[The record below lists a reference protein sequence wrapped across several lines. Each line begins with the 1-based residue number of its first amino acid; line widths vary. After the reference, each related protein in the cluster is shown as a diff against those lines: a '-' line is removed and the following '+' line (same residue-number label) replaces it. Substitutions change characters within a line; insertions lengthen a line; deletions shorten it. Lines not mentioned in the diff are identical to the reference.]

1 MKNIIYIL
9 LVLCLSYNIEAQQI
23 GKSSYGS
30 FALTNAKIVTFN
42 NGIVEGTLMITDG
55 RITSVGADVNI
66 PTDATLIDCEGKF
79 IYPGMIDA
87 GTTLGL
93 NEIGAV
99 SLTQDANEIGD
110 LTPHMEALTAVN
122 PNSVL
127 IPVTRVNGVTTVLA
141 NPTGGRF
148 PGRAALINLHGYTP
162 EQMFAGFKGQTMN
175 FPSSGKRGRWDR
187 RSDEDRKKQEEKNLK
202 SLKTVWDQLSL
213 YQQVKNNLE
222 SGDRLNYNPELEALL
237 PVYEG
242 KEKLI
247 INVNRKADILA
258 AIKWVTD
265 KKIDAIFTGVAD
277 GWRVADELAAANI
290 PVITGPVLDYPS
302 KNSDKYDTP
311 YANAGIMHK
320 AGVKVAIKTNETEN
334 VRNLPFNAGF
344 AAAYGL
350 GKDQALKAVTI
361 VPAEIFGLD
370 KEIGSIAVGKI
381 ANLFI
386 CDGDPFETKSTISH
400 LFINGWNVPMESR
413 HTYLYDEFLDRS
425 PGLKNK

>member
-1 MKNIIYIL
+1 MKNLIYIIL
-9 LVLCLSYNIEAQQI
+9 LLCVSISINAQQI
-23 GKSSYGS
+23 GKSTYGA

-42 NGIVEGTLMITDG
+42 NDIVEGTLMINDG
-55 RITSVGADVNI
+55 RISSVGADVNI
-66 PTDATLIDCEGKF
+66 PVDATVIDCEGKF

-127 IPVTRVNGVTTVLA
+127 IPVTRVNGVTTVLT

-162 EQMFAGFKGQTMN
+162 QQMYAGFKGQTMN
-175 FPSSGKRGRWDR
+175 FPSSGRRGRWDR

-202 SLKTVWDQLSL
+202 SLKTVWDQLQL

-237 PVYEG
+237 PVFEG

-247 INVNRKADILA
+247 INVNKKADILS
-258 AIKWVTD
+258 AIKWVQD
-265 KKIDAIFTGVAD
+265 NKIDAIFAGVSD
-277 GWRVADELAAANI
+277 GWRVAEELAAANI
-290 PVITGPVLDYPS
+290 PVITGPVLNYPS
-302 KNSDKYDTP
+302 KNSDKYDRP
-311 YANAGIMHK
+311 YANAGLMHK
-320 AGVKVAIKTNETEN
+320 AGVKVAIRTNETEN

-350 GKDQALKAVTI
+350 GKEQALKAVTI

-370 KEIGSIAVGKI
+370 KEIGSIEVGKQ
-381 ANLFI
+381 ANIFV
-386 CDGDPFETKSTISH
+386 CDGDPFETKTTITH

-425 PGLKNK
+425 PGLKN

>member
-1 MKNIIYIL
+1 MKNLIYIL
-9 LVLCLSYNIEAQQI
+9 LLLCVSTSINAQQI
-23 GKSSYGS
+23 GKSTYGA

-42 NGIVEGTLMITDG
+42 NGIIEGTLMIKDG
-55 RITSVGADVNI
+55 RITSVGADINI
-66 PTDATLIDCEGKF
+66 PTDATVINCEGKF

-127 IPVTRVNGVTTVLA
+127 IPVTRVNGVTTVLT

-162 EQMFAGFKGQTMN
+162 QQMYAGFKGQTMN
-175 FPSSGKRGRWDR
+175 FPSSGRRGRWDR
-187 RSDEDRKKQEEKNLK
+187 RSDEDRKKQEEKNIK
-202 SLKTVWDQLSL
+202 SLKTVWDQLQL

-237 PVYEG
+237 PVFEG

-247 INVNRKADILA
+247 INVNKKADILS
-258 AIKWVTD
+258 AIKWVQD
-265 KKIDAIFTGVAD
+265 QKIDAIFAGVAD
-277 GWRVADELAAANI
+277 GWRVAEELAAANI
-290 PVITGPVLDYPS
+290 PVITGPVLNYPS
-302 KNSDKYDTP
+302 KNSDKYDRP
-311 YANAGIMHK
+311 YANAGLMHK
-320 AGVKVAIKTNETEN
+320 AGVKVAIRTNETEN

-350 GKDQALKAVTI
+350 GKEQALKAVTI

-370 KEIGSIAVGKI
+370 KEIGSIEVGKQ
-381 ANLFI
+381 ANIFV
-386 CDGDPFETKSTISH
+386 CDGDPFETKTTITH

-425 PGLKNK
+425 PGLKN